1 MCEFKIS
8 AQEPLIT
15 VRPAFLD
22 EAENI
27 HEVISVSMR
36 MYCFNA
42 GIPEAALDASSETAD
57 DVRAAIL
64 TVPFFVAVSNKDGI
78 VGSVRLIQRKISS
91 FDILQLPEKLC
102 LSPDADAS
110 YFSRFAVH
118 EDLQGLGIGSL
129 LYNAA
134 EKKARKIQ
142 SPYLLLHTALSN
154 QIMVSFYEK
163 RGFELIWEDPSRG
176 YPRGLFG
183 KKLI

>member
-1 MCEFKIS
+1 MFESKMP
-8 AQEPLIT
+8 ATEPVIT
-15 VRPAFLD
+15 VRPAHLK
-22 EAENI
+22 EAGNI

-36 MYCFNA
+36 MYCQNA
-42 GIPEAALDASSETAD
+42 GIPESLLDASFETVD
-57 DVRAAIL
+57 DVRKAIS
-64 TVPFFVAVSNKDGI
+64 TVPFFVAVSEADGI
-78 VGSVRLIQRKISS
+78 VGSVRLISKKISS
-91 FDILQLPEKLC
+91 FGVTGLSEKLG
-102 LSPDADAS
+102 LLPDREIS

-134 EKKARKIQ
+134 ELEAQKTN

-163 RGFELIWEDPSRG
+163 RGFELYQEDLSRG

-183 KKLI
+183 KKLS